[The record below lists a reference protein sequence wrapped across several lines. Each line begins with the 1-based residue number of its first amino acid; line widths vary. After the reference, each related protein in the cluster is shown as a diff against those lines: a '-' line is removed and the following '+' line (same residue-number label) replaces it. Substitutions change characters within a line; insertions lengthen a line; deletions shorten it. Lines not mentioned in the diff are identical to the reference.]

1 MATAT
6 PPQPD
11 AERAA
16 AIVGKRLEADLS
28 DAGLSVPAARAIHH
42 ALELVV
48 LRLLAVVATKQ
59 DLQDAVNGLRREFE
73 TRMDGLQSQ
82 FETRM
87 DGLQSQFETRI
98 DGQRREF
105 EARFDALQREI
116 EALDRKI
123 DDVRREARWQFYI
136 LFALILMMFATMLG
150 YFFG

>member
-6 PPQPD
+6 PSQPD

-16 AIVGKRLEADLS
+16 AIVGERLEADLS

-82 FETRM
+82 FETR
-87 DGLQSQFETRI
+87 F

-123 DDVRREARWQFYI
+123 DDVRRESRWQFYI
-136 LFALILMMFATMLG
+136 LFALILMLFATMLSS
-150 YFFG
+150 FFV

>member
-6 PPQPD
+6 PSQPD

-16 AIVGKRLEADLS
+16 AIVGERLEADLS

-73 TRMDGLQSQ
+73 TR
-82 FETRM
+82 F
-87 DGLQSQFETRI
+87 

-123 DDVRREARWQFYI
+123 DDVRRESRWQFYI
-136 LFALILMMFATMLG
+136 LFALILMLFATMLSS
-150 YFFG
+150 FFV